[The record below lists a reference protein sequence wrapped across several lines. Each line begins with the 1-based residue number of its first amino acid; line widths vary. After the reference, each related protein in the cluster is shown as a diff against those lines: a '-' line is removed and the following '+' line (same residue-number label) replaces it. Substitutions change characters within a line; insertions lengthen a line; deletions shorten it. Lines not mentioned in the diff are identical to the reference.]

1 MPLWLTVTLIV
12 AAGVLVTGFAAYLLD
27 RSNHA

>member
-12 AAGVLVTGFAAYLLD
+12 AAGVLVTGVAAYLLD